1 MNFNITGKIIN
12 FNLNNSSEIINN
24 ALVLGHSIDFQ
35 KIYFLIDDK
44 FIRPNLKVE
53 ALELSKIDYINLDLI
68 NIKSTIITKKIVSY
82 SFIEMENIDNIDLKN
97 IQYFVQ
103 KKELKN
109 REKNI
114 EYLKNAIAKE
124 NNIIK
129 KLDLHYKIFNF

>member
-24 ALVLGHSIDFQ
+24 ALVIGHSIDFK

-97 IQYFVQ
+97 
-103 KKELKN
+103 
-109 REKNI
+109 
-114 EYLKNAIAKE
+114 AIAKE

>member
-24 ALVLGHSIDFQ
+24 ALVIGHSIDFK

-82 SFIEMENIDNIDLKN
+82 SFIEMENI
-97 IQYFVQ
+97 
-103 KKELKN
+103 
-109 REKNI
+109 
-114 EYLKNAIAKE
+114 EYLKNAITKE